1 MRLRR
6 RVRPVNAAGAAEGP
20 QRRIA
25 ELEGEAEAEQRRED
39 RARDQA
45 IAAAECAHH
54 GHVEPDGGPFADT
67 VEISAWGQAAPI
79 RVGPHCTRC
88 GANLSEE
95 TA

>member
-6 RVRPVNAAGAAEGP
+6 RRRPVDAVDAAEGI

-25 ELEGEAEAEQRRED
+25 ELEGDAEAAQRRED

-45 IAAAECAHH
+45 IAAAECAHR
-54 GHVEPDGGPFADT
+54 GHVEPEGGPFADT
-67 VEISAWGQAAPI
+67 VEITAWGSTTPI
-79 RVGPHCTRC
+79 RSGPHCARC
-88 GANLSEE
+88 GANLSKE